1 MLLYDDGESVSVEE
15 TEVLI
20 VGAGYS
26 GLGMGAQLARRGR
39 RRFVILEKAGGI
51 GGTWR
56 DNTYPGA
63 ACDTES
69 PLYCYDFAPHLTLSS
84 MFAGQEE
91 LLGYARQ
98 LVVDFDLAE
107 HLRFEVE
114 ATSARWEEETETW
127 LVASADGR
135 AFRARWLVTA
145 WGQLNRPSIPD
156 IPGLDDYRGVAFH
169 SARWRHD
176 IDLGGL
182 RVASIG
188 NAASAVQ
195 YIPEIAPVVGSLD
208 VYQRSPNWIIPRG
221 QFSFPEEERAQHVA
235 DPESFFRLK
244 HALHREREAQHGRT
258 IPGTEPAAAFMEIA
272 RQHLERQVPDATL
285 RARLTPDYPMACKRI
300 LRTDDYYP
308 ALMRANVELVT
319 DPIARFD
326 AEGIVTGDGC
336 RRSYDVV
343 IFGTGFDARSFLG
356 GTTVSGRGGIDLRE
370 VWGDTPRA
378 YSGLSIP
385 SFPNMF
391 LLYGP
396 NTNLG
401 HNSVIGMIQV
411 QQEHIID
418 AIDFA
423 DEAGAA
429 AIEVR
434 DDVAEQFDEEV
445 VRRLSA
451 SAWAANC
458 NSWYKNA
465 AGRVVNNWYGTV
477 EEYRQTAAFDPE
489 NYVAVVTPL
498 RADA

>member
-1 MLLYDDGESVSVEE
+1 MLYDDENTASGEE

-20 VGAGYS
+20 IGAGYS
-26 GLGMGAQLARRGR
+26 GLGMGAQLKRRGR
-39 RRFVILEKAGGI
+39 TRFVILEQAESV

-69 PLYCYDFAPHLTLSS
+69 PLYCYDFAPHLTLTS
-84 MFAGQEE
+84 MFAGQQE

-98 LVVDFDLAE
+98 LITDFDLDE
-107 HLRFEVE
+107 HLRLGARV
-114 ATSARWEEETETW
+114 TSATWQGDASIW
-127 LVASADGR
+127 LVESADGR
-135 AFRARWLVTA
+135 VFRARWLVSA

-156 IPGLDDYRGVAFH
+156 IPGLGDYRGTMFH

-176 IDLGGL
+176 IDLAGL
-182 RVASIG
+182 RVASVG

-195 YIPEIAPVVGSLD
+195 YIPEIAPIVSSLD

-221 QFSFPEEERAQHVA
+221 QFSFPEDERAQHMENP
-235 DPESFFRLK
+235 DSFFRLK
-244 HALHREREAQHGRT
+244 HALHQEREAQHGRT
-258 IPGTEPAAAFMEIA
+258 VPGTEAASTFMDIA
-272 RQHLERQVPDATL
+272 LQHLEQQVPDATL
-285 RARLTPDYPMACKRI
+285 RARLLPDYPMACKRI

-308 ALMRANVELVT
+308 ALMRPNVHLVT
-319 DPIARFD
+319 EQIARFD
-326 AEGIVTGDGC
+326 ANGIMTEDGS

-356 GTTVSGRGGIDLRE
+356 GTIIAGRGGVDLRAL
-370 VWGDTPRA
+370 WGDTPRA
-378 YSGLSIP
+378 YSGISVP

-411 QQEHIID
+411 QQEHILD
-418 AIDFA
+418 ALDFA
-423 DEAGAA
+423 EANDVC

-434 DDVAEQFDEEV
+434 ESVAEQFDDEV
-445 VRRLSA
+445 VRRLTA

-477 EEYRQTAAFDPE
+477 EEYRRTAKFDAE
-489 NYVAVVTPL
+489 SYLAVVAPL